1 MPFNFRKTAVSV
13 ALAALVSL
21 APLAADVP
29 SFADEPS
36 TQEASAPFDES
47 LFEIPSGQSAAFY
60 QERLDRLTAPEL
72 YEYLRS
78 VNGPEHGVLR
88 VRLLKARREV
98 NARWSECE
106 DASPEDR
113 FWRFFIY
120 VDCSNFAETRELLAA
135 EKAKKPVDVD
145 RVRLLE
151 LVVLRK
157 RLEEAKYLAEKKAI
171 VGEILDAARTEFDA
185 PTPRLLSEQ
194 FFELARAVDKAI
206 PYPRDFGSNF
216 RRDLAAALQKSSA
229 PEVRDV
235 ARQLSPPPSGKRD
248 GSSTKPKAPGK
259 RVATATL

>member
-1 MPFNFRKTAVSV
+1 MPFDFCKTAVSV

-21 APLAADVP
+21 ATLAADVP

-36 TQEASAPFDES
+36 TQDASAPFDES

-60 QERLDRLTAPEL
+60 RERLARLTAPEL
-72 YEYLRS
+72 LEYLRS

-88 VRLLKARREV
+88 VRILKARREV

-120 VDCSNFAETRELLAA
+120 VGCSNFAEIRELLAA
-135 EKAKKPVDVD
+135 EKAKKPVDLD

-157 RLEEAKYLAEKKAI
+157 RLEEAKYFAEKKAI
-171 VGEILDAARTEFDA
+171 VAEILDAARTKFDA
-185 PTPRLLSEQ
+185 PTQRLLAEE
-194 FFELARAVDKAI
+194 FFRLGAAVDKAI

-216 RRDLAAALQKSSA
+216 RRDVADALQKSSDSQ
-229 PEVRDV
+229 VRAV
-235 ARQLSPPPSGKRD
+235 ARALRAPVGSPASSGKQVV
-248 GSSTKPKAPGK
+248 SSPNLK
-259 RVATATL
+259 

>member
-1 MPFNFRKTAVSV
+1 MPFKFRKLVFSLATAS
-13 ALAALVSL
+13 AFA
-21 APLAADVP
+21 APLA
-29 SFADEPS
+29 FADEP
-36 TQEASAPFDES
+36 TPQVAATAKATLAPFDES

-120 VDCSNFAETRELLAA
+120 VDCSNFAEIRELLAA
-135 EKAKKPVDVD
+135 EKAKKTVDVD

-157 RLEEAKYLAEKKAI
+157 RLEEAKYFAEKKAI
-171 VGEILDAARTEFDA
+171 VDEILDAARTKFDA
-185 PTPRLLSEQ
+185 PTPRLLAEE
-194 FFELARAVDKAI
+194 FFKLARAVDKAI

-216 RRDLAAALQKSSA
+216 RRDVAAALQKSSA

-235 ARQLSPPPSGKRD
+235 ARQLSPTPSRKQVV
-248 GSSTKPKAPGK
+248 SSSKSKSPGR
-259 RVATATL
+259 RVAAL

>member
-1 MPFNFRKTAVSV
+1 MSFKSRRLVLAV
-13 ALAALVSL
+13 ALVSL
-21 APLAADVP
+21 ATLVANVP
-29 SFADEPS
+29 SFADEPT

-60 QERLDRLTAPEL
+60 QERLARLTAPEL

-88 VRLLKARREV
+88 VRILKARREV

-120 VDCSNFAETRELLAA
+120 VDCSNFAEIRELLAA

-157 RLEEAKYLAEKKAI
+157 RLEEAKYFAEKKAI
-171 VGEILDAARTEFDA
+171 VAEILDAARTKFDA
-185 PTPRLLSEQ
+185 PTPRLLAEQ
-194 FFELARAVDKAI
+194 FFKLGYIVDKEI

-216 RRDLAAALQKSSA
+216 RRDVADALQKSSD
-229 PEVRDV
+229 PQVRNV
-235 ARQLSPPPSGKRD
+235 ARALRAPVDSPAPSGKQVV
-248 GSSTKPKAPGK
+248 SSSQSK
-259 RVATATL
+259 

>member
-1 MPFNFRKTAVSV
+1 MSFKLRRLVLAV
-13 ALAALVSL
+13 ALVSL
-21 APLAADVP
+21 ATLVANVP
-29 SFADEPS
+29 SFADEPT

-60 QERLDRLTAPEL
+60 QERLARLTAPEL

-78 VNGPEHGVLR
+78 VNGPEHGGLR
-88 VRLLKARREV
+88 VRILKARREV

-120 VDCSNFAETRELLAA
+120 VDCSNFAEIRELLAA

-157 RLEEAKYLAEKKAI
+157 RLEEAKYFAEKKAI
-171 VGEILDAARTEFDA
+171 VAEILDAARTKFDA
-185 PTPRLLSEQ
+185 PTPRLLAEQ
-194 FFELARAVDKAI
+194 FFKLGAVVDKAI

-216 RRDLAAALQKSSA
+216 RRDVAAALQKSSD
-229 PEVRDV
+229 PQVRAV
-235 ARQLSPPPSGKRD
+235 ARALRAPVDSPAPSGKQVV
-248 GSSTKPKAPGK
+248 SSSNSK
-259 RVATATL
+259 

>member
-1 MPFNFRKTAVSV
+1 MPFDFRKTGVSV

-21 APLAADVP
+21 ATLAADVP

-60 QERLDRLTAPEL
+60 QERLDRLTSPEV

-88 VRLLKARREV
+88 VRILKARREV

-120 VDCSNFAETRELLAA
+120 VDCSNFAEIRELLAA

-151 LVVLRK
+151 LIVLRK
-157 RLEEAKYLAEKKAI
+157 RLEEAKYFAEKKAI
-171 VGEILDAARTEFDA
+171 VAEILDAARTKFDA

-194 FFELARAVDKAI
+194 IFKLARAVDDEI

-216 RRDLAAALQKSSA
+216 RRDVADALQKSSA
-229 PEVRDV
+229 PEVRAV
-235 ARQLSPPPSGKRD
+235 ARALRAPVGLSTPSGKQVV
-248 GSSTKPKAPGK
+248 SSSNLK
-259 RVATATL
+259 

>member
-1 MPFNFRKTAVSV
+1 MSFKLRRLVLAV
-13 ALAALVSL
+13 ALVSL
-21 APLAADVP
+21 ATLVANVP
-29 SFADEPS
+29 SFADEPT

-88 VRLLKARREV
+88 VRILKARREV

-120 VDCSNFAETRELLAA
+120 VDCSNFAEIRELLAA

-157 RLEEAKYLAEKKAI
+157 RLEEAKYFAEKKAI
-171 VGEILDAARTEFDA
+171 VDEILDAARTKFDA
-185 PTPRLLSEQ
+185 PTPRLLAEQ
-194 FFELARAVDKAI
+194 FFKLGAVVDKAI

-216 RRDLAAALQKSSA
+216 RRDVAAALQKSSD
-229 PEVRDV
+229 PQVRNV
-235 ARQLSPPPSGKRD
+235 ARALRAPVDSPAPSGKQVV
-248 GSSTKPKAPGK
+248 SSSNLK
-259 RVATATL
+259 

>member
-1 MPFNFRKTAVSV
+1 MPFKFRK
-13 ALAALVSL
+13 LVFSL
-21 APLAADVP
+21 ATASAFAAP
-29 SFADEPS
+29 PAFADEP
-36 TQEASAPFDES
+36 TPQVAATAKATLAPFDES

-60 QERLDRLTAPEL
+60 RERLDRLTAPEL
-72 YEYLRS
+72 YAYLRS

-88 VRLLKARREV
+88 VRILKARREV

-120 VDCSNFAETRELLAA
+120 VDCSNFAEIRELLAA

-157 RLEEAKYLAEKKAI
+157 RLEEAKYFAEKKAI
-171 VGEILDAARTEFDA
+171 VAEILDAARTKFDA
-185 PTPRLLSEQ
+185 PTPRLLAEQ
-194 FFELARAVDKAI
+194 FFKLGAVVDKAI

-216 RRDLAAALQKSSA
+216 RRDVADALQKSSD
-229 PEVRDV
+229 PQVRAV
-235 ARQLSPPPSGKRD
+235 ARALRAPVDSPGPSGKQVV
-248 GSSTKPKAPGK
+248 SSSNLK
-259 RVATATL
+259 

>member
-1 MPFNFRKTAVSV
+1 MSFKLRRLVLAV
-13 ALAALVSL
+13 ALVSL
-21 APLAADVP
+21 ATLVADVP
-29 SFADEPS
+29 SFADEPT

-60 QERLDRLTAPEL
+60 QERLARLTAPEL

-88 VRLLKARREV
+88 VRILKARREV

-120 VDCSNFAETRELLAA
+120 VDCSNFAEIRELLAA

-157 RLEEAKYLAEKKAI
+157 RLEEAKYFAEKKAI
-171 VGEILDAARTEFDA
+171 VAEILDAARTKFDA
-185 PTPRLLSEQ
+185 PTPRLLAEQ
-194 FFELARAVDKAI
+194 FFKLGYIVDKEI

-216 RRDLAAALQKSSA
+216 RRDVADALQKSSD
-229 PEVRDV
+229 PQVRNV
-235 ARQLSPPPSGKRD
+235 ARALRAPVDSPAPSGKQVV
-248 GSSTKPKAPGK
+248 SSSNLK
-259 RVATATL
+259 

>member
-1 MPFNFRKTAVSV
+1 MPFKFRKLVFSLATAS
-13 ALAALVSL
+13 ALAA
-21 APLAADVP
+21 PLA
-29 SFADEPS
+29 FADEP
-36 TQEASAPFDES
+36 TPQVAATAKATLAPFDES

-72 YEYLRS
+72 YEYLWS

-88 VRLLKARREV
+88 VRILKARREV

-120 VDCSNFAETRELLAA
+120 VDCSNFAEIRELLAA

-157 RLEEAKYLAEKKAI
+157 RLEEAKYFAEKKAI
-171 VGEILDAARTEFDA
+171 VAEILDAARTKFDA
-185 PTPRLLSEQ
+185 PTPRLLAEQ
-194 FFELARAVDKAI
+194 FFKLGYVVDKEI

-216 RRDLAAALQKSSA
+216 RRDVAAALQKSSD
-229 PEVRDV
+229 PQVRNV
-235 ARQLSPPPSGKRD
+235 ARALRAPVDSPGPSGKQVV
-248 GSSTKPKAPGK
+248 SSSNLK
-259 RVATATL
+259 